1 MDPVT
6 MAYYAIV
13 CATLAG
19 VASANGQRGRMIALG
34 AVVGLAAAAVLPL
47 LRGAIGF

>member
-13 CATLAG
+13 CAALAG
-19 VASANGQRGRMIALG
+19 VASAAGQRGRMVALG
-34 AVVGLAAAAVLPL
+34 AVVGLAAAALLPL
-47 LRGAIGF
+47 LRGAAGF

>member
-1 MDPVT
+1 

-19 VASANGQRGRMIALG
+19 VASATGQRGRMIALG

-47 LRGAIGF
+47 VRGAIGF

>member
-1 MDPVT
+1 

-19 VASANGQRGRMIALG
+19 VASAAGQRGRMIALG
-34 AVVGLAAAAVLPL
+34 TIVGLAAAAVLPL
-47 LRGAIGF
+47 VRAAMGI